1 MNSSFWKQT
10 GRVWCSGLIL
20 FGMRAIQ
27 NQTGFDPETGLAL
40 PSVAG
45 TALVI
50 GLAVLAALE
59 VLFSLSLSKEKVDFE
74 HHFAPPEKSL
84 TALIIGCMMLV
95 AGGILLALESVT
107 TGGGIAPIVTGALAA
122 LTGIGFLVLGRQMR
136 AWDELNVTPTLPS
149 LFFGVFLVLT
159 VYLPTASDP
168 ILERYY
174 LPVLAAAL
182 VVTLVVGSITGWEVI
197 RAASYRDLLTVTD
210 GDFTAEVEEKL
221 IKMLAPGYITGLT
234 LLGGE
239 PFEPENV
246 PAVLDLVRQVRDR
259 FPNKNIWGFSGYTY
273 EQLLTRTAN
282 KAGDFTRK
290 LLGKFWK
297 D

>member
-1 MNSSFWKQT
+1 MNSTVKT
-10 GRVWCSGLIL
+10 IGRLWCSGLIL
-20 FGMRAIQ
+20 LGMRLIQ

-50 GLAVLAALE
+50 ALAFLAALE
-59 VLFSLSLSKEKVDFE
+59 VPLALRLGKEKVDFE

-95 AGGILLALESVT
+95 AGGILLAIESVA
-107 TGGGIAPIVTGALAA
+107 TGGGIAPLVTGALAL
-122 LTGIGFLVLGRQMR
+122 LTGGGFLILARQMR

-159 VYLPTASDP
+159 VYLPTVSDP

-182 VVTLVVGSITGWEVI
+182 VAYAFGRLAGFLRRESSARSFTPMADLAVMTSIAAIADGGKALSLLFGGCAVVLSVFLALQGGCIPSPQ
-197 RAASYRDLLTVTD
+197 D
-210 GDFTAEVEEKL
+210 EETK
-221 IKMLAPGYITGLT
+221 
-234 LLGGE
+234 
-239 PFEPENV
+239 
-246 PAVLDLVRQVRDR
+246 
-259 FPNKNIWGFSGYTY
+259 
-273 EQLLTRTAN
+273 
-282 KAGDFTRK
+282 
-290 LLGKFWK
+290 
-297 D
+297 

>member
-1 MNSSFWKQT
+1 MNSSFRKQT

-40 PSVAG
+40 PSVVG

-50 GLAVLAALE
+50 GLAALAALE

-182 VVTLVVGSITGWEVI
+182 VAYSFGRLSGFLRKETSQRGFTPMANLAVMTSIAAIADGGKVLSLLFGGCAVVLSV
-197 RAASYRDLLTVTD
+197 
-210 GDFTAEVEEKL
+210 F
-221 IKMLAPGYITGLT
+221 LALQGGYIPSEDEDDEDETT
-234 LLGGE
+234 E
-239 PFEPENV
+239 T
-246 PAVLDLVRQVRDR
+246 
-259 FPNKNIWGFSGYTY
+259 K
-273 EQLLTRTAN
+273 
-282 KAGDFTRK
+282 
-290 LLGKFWK
+290 
-297 D
+297 